1 MYRVNFR
8 ISNDRLDPCKTH
20 NNSYPI
26 SREIIRDDLPAFQI
40 NNPSLRE
47 QGALH

>member
-26 SREIIRDDLPAFQI
+26 SREIIRDYLPAFQI